1 MPTDGVHD
9 PIGNKRKC
17 GLAACN
23 NDLDSNAS
31 RTRAACSARG
41 PPVPHA
47 DRLSRTRAA
56 CSARGPPVP
65 YMGGVAQTRNSR
77 PTCG

>member
-31 RTRAACSARG
+31 RTRAAY
-41 PPVPHA
+41 
-47 DRLSRTRAA
+47 
-56 CSARGPPVP
+56 SARGPPVP

>member
-41 PPVPHA
+41 PPVPYELRPGTWT
-47 DRLSRTRAA
+47 RLMVAVMRLAG
-56 CSARGPPVP
+56 GPDLGIVLGSGP
-65 YMGGVAQTRNSR
+65 
-77 PTCG
+77 